1 MASYNAYCPPFKE
14 LQWRLNNVMKNI
26 TKKEILKLL
35 QARFIYIVSFS
46 KWISRI
52 QVVPKK
58 TVTLVAENSKNMN

>member
-1 MASYNAYCPPFKE
+1 
-14 LQWRLNNVMKNI
+14 VMKNI